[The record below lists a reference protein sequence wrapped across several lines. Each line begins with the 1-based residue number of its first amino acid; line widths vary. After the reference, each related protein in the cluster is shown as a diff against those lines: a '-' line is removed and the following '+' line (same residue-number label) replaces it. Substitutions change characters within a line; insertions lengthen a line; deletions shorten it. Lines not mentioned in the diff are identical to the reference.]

1 MADRYKAKRKTG
13 KHLTQ
18 VNSGAQKEKPLIGKG
33 KICIML
39 LLGTIIFAG
48 IYIAAM
54 KMHFGLIFHIYW
66 ILTSLLLCVFIYM
79 KQRRDYL
86 YFEMTKN
93 GEISDES
100 ILIDRKRRLHIKYLL
115 IVLIPLLLTV
125 TGDIVY
131 LVFLR
136 DLNIMEAIRNLL

>member
-1 MADRYKAKRKTG
+1 MADRYKAKKKAV
-13 KHLTQ
+13 KHLAK
-18 VNSGAQKEKPLIGKG
+18 VNPGTQKEKPLIGKG
-33 KICIML
+33 KICMML
-39 LLGTIIFAG
+39 ASGTIIIAG

-54 KMHFGLIFHIYW
+54 KMHFGLIFHVYW
-66 ILTSLLLCVFIYM
+66 ILTSILLCVFIYM